1 MNSTDIRVIFLYEY
15 KLGNNAAKAARNINQ
30 AFGENTVND
39 RKVQRWF
46 EKFRSGDFSL
56 QNEPRGR
63 PETSVKNDALKAL
76 VETNPTV
83 SSRELAAR
91 MEVDHTTILRHL
103 SEIGKVKKMDKW
115 IPHELTERNKLDRLN
130 VCSSLLTRFNRDP
143 FFDRIIT
150 CDEKWVLYDNRKR
163 CARWLDRDEA
173 CAHTP
178 RPSLHPRKILIT
190 VWWNVT
196 GVIHYSFL
204 RTGMTITAEKYCQY
218 IEEMHEKLKIIR
230 PSLVNRHGPILL
242 HDNARPHTS
251 YKTIAKLN
259 ELKYEILQHP
269 PYSPDLSPTD
279 FHLFKHLELF
289 LRAKQ
294 YENEDSLKNA
304 ISEFID
310 SKDQNFFKTGIYALK
325 SRWEKCIEVNGA
337 YFD

>member
-63 PETSVKNDALKAL
+63 PKTSVKNDALKAL

-103 SEIGKVKKMDKW
+103 SKIGK
-115 IPHELTERNKLDRLN
+115 
-130 VCSSLLTRFNRDP
+130 
-143 FFDRIIT
+143 
-150 CDEKWVLYDNRKR
+150 
-163 CARWLDRDEA
+163 
-173 CAHTP
+173 
-178 RPSLHPRKILIT
+178 
-190 VWWNVT
+190 
-196 GVIHYSFL
+196 
-204 RTGMTITAEKYCQY
+204 
-218 IEEMHEKLKIIR
+218 
-230 PSLVNRHGPILL
+230 
-242 HDNARPHTS
+242 
-251 YKTIAKLN
+251 
-259 ELKYEILQHP
+259 
-269 PYSPDLSPTD
+269 
-279 FHLFKHLELF
+279 
-289 LRAKQ
+289 

>member
-1 MNSTDIRVIFLYEY
+1 MNSTDIHVIFLYEY
-15 KLGNNAAKAARNINQ
+15 KFGNNAAKAVRNINQ
-30 AFGENTVND
+30 AFGENIVND

-63 PETSVKNDALKAL
+63 PEKSLKNDALKAL
-76 VETNPTV
+76 VETNPIV
-83 SSRELAAR
+83 SSRELSAR
-91 MEVDHTTILRHL
+91 MEVDHETILRHL
-103 SEIGKVKKMDKW
+103 SEICMVKKMDKW
-115 IPHELTERNKLDRLN
+115 IPHELTERNKLDHLN
-130 VCSSLLTRFNRDP
+130 VCLSLLTRFNRDP

-163 CARWLDRDEA
+163 CARWHDRDEA
-173 CAHTP
+173 CVHIP
-178 RPSLHPRKILIT
+178 RLSLHPRKILIT

-196 GVIHYSFL
+196 GKIHYSFL
-204 RTGMTITAEKYCQY
+204 RTEMTITAEKYCQY

-242 HDNARPHTS
+242 HDNARSQTS
-251 YKTIAKLN
+251 YKTIAKFN
-259 ELKYEILQHP
+259 ELKYEIFQHP
-269 PYSPDLSPTD
+269 PYSPDLSPID

-294 YENEDSLKNA
+294 YENEDSVKNA

-325 SRWEKCIEVNGA
+325 SRWEKCI
-337 YFD
+337 